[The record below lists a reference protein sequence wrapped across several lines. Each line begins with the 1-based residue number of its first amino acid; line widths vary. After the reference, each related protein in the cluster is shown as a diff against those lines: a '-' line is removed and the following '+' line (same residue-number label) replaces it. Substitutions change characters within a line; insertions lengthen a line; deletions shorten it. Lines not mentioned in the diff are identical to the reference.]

1 MSMIVTAPGSREGL
15 AQVGAPAVKKDA
27 AALLEGKPVFTDD
40 LAPAD
45 ALVVKI
51 LHSPHAFARIR
62 SIDTS
67 RALKVPGV
75 VAVYTYRDVP
85 RRRFTLAGQSYP
97 EASPYD
103 RLILDEVVRYVGD
116 EVAIVA
122 AEDADAADRALR
134 LIRVDYELMEPVL
147 DFTEAIDNPSVIHA
161 EDDYHVN
168 GAWIRNDRMRNIVSS
183 GLSEHGDLDAAFA
196 ASDVVLERTYHTLAD
211 AQAMM
216 ETFRAFTEI
225 DAYGRLTVTSSTQVP
240 FHVRRMVAGALD
252 IPQARVRVVK
262 PRIGGGFGA
271 KQSGCVEIFTAFVT
285 AMTGRPSKIV
295 YTREETLT
303 ASNSRHE
310 MQMRVR
316 IGARRDGTI
325 LALDLHTLSNQ
336 GAYGEHGPTTVGLS
350 GHKSLPLYNR
360 VLASRFS
367 FDVVYTNTMPAG
379 AYRGYGATQ
388 GLFAVE
394 SAVNELADKL
404 RMDPCEIRLKNL
416 VREGEVMPQYYD
428 NTLYSCSAATC
439 LTRAMEMIGWEDK
452 ELRRDMGDRVRGLG
466 VALSMQGSAIAGID
480 IASVDLRLEE
490 SGFYTL
496 SIGATDMG
504 TGCDTVLAQFAAEA
518 LGCDLDRIVV
528 HGVDT
533 DVSPFDTGSYASAST
548 YLTGMAVVKAAEQLI
563 ARLRA
568 EAARLL
574 GADVRD
580 VSFEGDVLRAYP
592 AGVLGDDGALPPEF
606 SAIDDDVEAIAR
618 PYRLVRVAPEAE
630 PVGDLPARARRQARR
645 RRGRRLPDR
654 PCGGELAHE
663 PPAVHERHRRGRRR
677 QGDRRGDRG
686 GLRER
691 GRLRHG
697 GQREPCA
704 RAGRGRHR
712 PGDRHGAHR
721 GRAVRRARPH
731 AHALVHD
738 LQGAHPARHPAGA
751 RGVRPELRAH
761 GPVRREVHRRGRHQH
776 PVAGHRERG
785 GARHGQLRAHPAD
798 HAREGP
804 LRRVTSAR
812 GRPHRR
818 PGPRPAAASP
828 GAVALRAA
836 RGGDRPAPRA
846 RRGPLCASRERA
858 DLRELSR
865 AHAGRI
871 WYHA

>member
-75 VAVYTYRDVP
+75 VAVYTHRDVP

-285 AMTGRPSKIV
+285 ARTGRPSKIV

-394 SAVNELADKL
+394 SAVNELADEL

-439 LTRAMEMIGWEDK
+439 LTRAMEMIGWEGK

-574 GADVRD
+574 GADARD

-630 PVGDLPARARRQARR
+630 PVGEISLR
-645 RRGRRLPDR
+645 
-654 PCGGELAHE
+654 ELADRLVAGGDGDCLTAHAAASSPTS
-663 PPAVHERHRRGRRR
+663 PPPFMSGIAEVDVDKATGEVTVVDYVSVVDCGTVVNANLARVQAEGGIA
-677 QGDRRGDRG
+677 QGIGMALTEDVQYD
-686 GLRER
+686 
-691 GRLRHG
+691 
-697 GQREPCA
+697 
-704 RAGRGRHR
+704 GRGRMR
-712 PGDRHGAHR
+712 TRSFMTYKVPTRLDIPQVRVEFAPSYEPTGPFGAKSI
-721 GRAVRRARPH
+721 GEVVINTPSPAIASAV
-731 AHALVHD
+731 AHAT
-738 LQGAHPARHPAGA
+738 GNY
-751 RGVRPELRAH
+751 VRTLPITPEK
-761 GPVRREVHRRGRHQH
+761 
-776 PVAGHRERG
+776 
-785 GARHGQLRAHPAD
+785 
-798 HAREGP
+798 
-804 LRRVTSAR
+804 
-812 GRPHRR
+812 
-818 PGPRPAAASP
+818 
-828 GAVALRAA
+828 ALY
-836 RGGDRPAPRA
+836 G
-846 RRGPLCASRERA
+846 E
-858 DLRELSR
+858 
-865 AHAGRI
+865 
-871 WYHA
+871 